1 MSKSCLLLTMYLR
14 LVIPQAFLF
23 NLLLLTSSELG
34 RANNNSVRCVRRKC
48 ALAKDLVYLL
58 YEQRNFNTW
67 TMWSLLLKD
76 KAYICKLRGFQTGSK
91 EWNLPEKQIS
101 ANWNV
106 SIHIYI
112 SFLLLG
118 IFMNVC
124 CCCLW

>member
-1 MSKSCLLLTMYLR
+1 MLKSCLLLTMYVC

-34 RANNNSVRCVRRKC
+34 RANNNSVRCVRRKYT
-48 ALAKDLVYLL
+48 LAKDLVYLL
-58 YEQRNFNTW
+58 YEHRSFNTY
-67 TMWSLLLKD
+67 TMWSLLLKY
-76 KAYICKLRGFQTGSK
+76 KAYICKFHGFQTGSK

-124 CCCLW
+124 YCCLW